1 MYYNILGGG
10 TMNEEQLSKLK
21 GIAAMLEYMASAER
35 LDVKYTQD
43 ALYIVTSELNVIIEE
58 VEEYM

>member
-1 MYYNILGGG
+1 
-10 TMNEEQLSKLK
+10 MNEEQLSKLK